1 MSSRLYLNACGL
13 VTGFGGTAATA
24 AGVFAGAE
32 TALGWREDLLAGR
45 RVLVGSVRAAL
56 PEMPAGLEAFA
67 SRNNRMMLAAFGEIA
82 GALAAARRRFGA
94 RRIAVLLGTST
105 GGIAEGE
112 EALDRVEAGE
122 GWPEGYD
129 YRMQELGGLAEA
141 AAGALDLDGP
151 AYTVG
156 AACASSAKVFLAA
169 RRLIRSGLVDAAVV
183 GGADTLCR
191 TTLAGFDCLGAL
203 APGRCNPF
211 SRNRA
216 GITIG
221 EGGAAFLLSPDP
233 GPVELAGI
241 AETSDAHH
249 PTAPDPEG
257 RGAQA
262 AMAGALADAGL
273 AADAIGAINLHG
285 TATPLNDA
293 VESRAVAALFGTG
306 VACAST
312 KPLTGHLLGASGG
325 VEIGLAWATLAD
337 PAHPLPPHLWD
348 GAGDPELPVLAF
360 SQPGARLAS
369 GRAMLSTTFGFGG
382 ADVATILRAA

>member
-1 MSSRLYLNACGL
+1 MSGRLYLNACGL
-13 VTGFGGTAATA
+13 MTAFGGTEATT
-24 AGVFAGAE
+24 AGVFAGDR
-32 TALGWREDLLAGR
+32 TALGWREDLLPGR
-45 RVLVGSVRAAL
+45 RVLAGSVRATL
-56 PEMPAGLEAFA
+56 PELPAGLAPFA
-67 SRNNRMMLAAFGEIA
+67 SRNNRLMLAVLAEIA
-82 GALAAARRRFGA
+82 APLAAARRRFGA

-112 EALDRVEAGE
+112 AALDSLETGQ
-122 GWPEGYD
+122 GWPAGYD
-129 YRMQELGGLAEA
+129 YRGQELGGLSEA
-141 AAGALDLDGP
+141 AAAALELEGP

-203 APGRCNPF
+203 AAGRCNPF

-221 EGGAAFLLSPDP
+221 EGAAAFLLSPDP

-257 RGAQA
+257 RGARAAMQA
-262 AMAGALADAGL
+262 ALDDASLAPDAV
-273 AADAIGAINLHG
+273 GAINLHG

-293 VESRAVAALFGTG
+293 VESRAVAALFGSGTP
-306 VACAST
+306 CAST

-325 VEIGLAWATLAD
+325 VEIGLAWASLATPD
-337 PAHPLPPHLWD
+337 HPLPPHLWD
-348 GAGDPELPVLAF
+348 GEADPALPPLAF
-360 SQPGARLAS
+360 SRPGARLAA
-369 GRAMLSTTFGFGG
+369 GRAMLSITFGFGG
-382 ADVATILRAA
+382 ADVAAVLRAA